1 MSDNK
6 NEHAVVALF
15 DNLAA
20 ANAAIASLEAWDK
33 ATDSVKL
40 GNIGTISKD
49 GDKIKTNAGRKGGK
63 GAKAGAIVGIIAGVL
78 SGGVTLIGG
87 ALMGA
92 VGGGVL
98 GSFFKKSVGLTKEE
112 IDQLGVELDA
122 GKVAVV
128 VACDDNE
135 VEATSEELRRPA
147 ARCTTTP
154 CRKAP
159 WQQQPWPWML
169 RPLLHL
175 PAKPTPLLRQK
186 LKPLLRQKPT
196 PLHQKPTPQ
205 QPPASRARS

>member
-20 ANAAIASLEAWDK
+20 ANSAIAGLEQWDK
-33 ATDSVKL
+33 ASDDIKL

-63 GAKAGAIVGIIAGVL
+63 GAKAGAIIGIIAGVL

-87 ALMGA
+87 ALVGA

-112 IDQLGVELDA
+112 IAELGVELDA
-122 GKVAVV
+122 GRVAVV

-135 VEATSEELRRPA
+135 VEATSAQLTQAGGTVRNYTMPEGTMAATAAAIEAAPA
-147 ARCTTTP
+147 APKRQPKREQVETTEAAP
-154 CRKAP
+154 ADKADAP
-159 WQQQPWPWML
+159 V
-169 RPLLHL
+169 
-175 PAKPTPLLRQK
+175 A
-186 LKPLLRQKPT
+186 
-196 PLHQKPTPQ
+196 
-205 QPPASRARS
+205 